1 MPFLEC
7 EGREARKAKDCT
19 EEKRPW
25 SWHCR
30 TWLKEWRILVR
41 HDATNPGFHRASG
54 RYGGTDNERGP
65 QRMRPA
71 GLCGP
76 RAAGGPAGEARGP
89 PAGPPARPRTPGD
102 PPPARVRPPP

>member
-25 SWHCR
+25 SWPCR

-54 RYGGTDNERGP
+54 RHGGTNNESVP
-65 QRMRPA
+65 PRMRPH
-71 GLCGP
+71 GPCGP
-76 RAAGGPAGEARGP
+76 RAAGGPGGEAGGGRRGP
-89 PAGPPARPRTPGD
+89 PGGAARPGETAP
-102 PPPARVRPPP
+102 